1 MVTTSLLSSPAPIV
15 PPTSESAVSW
25 GAILAG
31 AVAAAALSLILL
43 ILGVGLGLSSVSPWS
58 FEGVSKETFGWTSA
72 AWLTFTALAASGL
85 GGYLAGRLRTRWTR
99 IHGDETYFRDTA
111 HGFVSWAV
119 ATLLTAGL
127 LTSAIGGVLGAG
139 AKVAGVTAGAAAS
152 TAGAAAAGVGS
163 AVSAAP
169 EGDLNYWV
177 DSLFRNATTPGADA
191 AGAPPAPPAAGAA
204 PGNGPMDPAAPPP
217 PPPPEPIE
225 QWLSRE
231 DFSYLFMDCRGYG
244 GMRDAPGAYTIDEI
258 APDALDLMTALGH
271 ERFSVAGHSMGG
283 MAIERMAVLAPER
296 IRGMVAIAPAPC
308 GGIAYDAATR
318 SLLEAAAVEGAGG
331 WPRSHLQPCTD
342 GAHLSAPLPA
352 GHDGGPGRCRA
363 LPDERDAAGPG
374 GGHGIVPERRV
385 GSGMN
390 GF

>member
-1 MVTTSLLSSPAPIV
+1 MSTRFDPPERGPLGPDVATVVTTPIV

-25 GAILAG
+25 GAIFAG

-58 FEGVSKETFGWTSA
+58 FEGVSKETFGWTSV

-85 GGYLAGRLRTRWTR
+85 GGYLAGRLRTRWTQ

-139 AKVAGVTAGAAAS
+139 AKVAGATAGAAVS
-152 TAGAAAAGVGS
+152 TAGVAAAGVGT
-163 AVSAAP
+163 AAAGGQ

-177 DSLFRNATTPGADA
+177 DSLFRNATTPGPDA

-217 PPPPEPIE
+217 PAASVGPRDARTVPPPPRPMPGNGPMGDRREVRAEVNRIIVNSLQGDGLDPADTQYLSQLIARE
-225 QWLSRE
+225 TGMSPAEAQARVTDVQTRMRAALEKAKTTAKQAADDARKATAYAALWL
-231 DFSYLFMDCRGYG
+231 FITLLI
-244 GMRDAPGAYTIDEI
+244 GAFF
-258 APDALDLMTALGH
+258 A
-271 ERFSVAGHSMGG
+271 S
-283 MAIERMAVLAPER
+283 
-296 IRGMVAIAPAPC
+296 
-308 GGIAYDAATR
+308 
-318 SLLEAAAVEGAGG
+318 
-331 WPRSHLQPCTD
+331 
-342 GAHLSAPLPA
+342 LSATW
-352 GHDGGPGRCRA
+352 GGRR
-363 LPDERDAAGPG
+363 RDL
-374 GGHGIVPERRV
+374 
-385 GSGMN
+385 
-390 GF
+390 

>member
-1 MVTTSLLSSPAPIV
+1 MSTRFDPPERGPLGPDVATVVTTPIV

-25 GAILAG
+25 GAIFAG

-58 FEGVSKETFGWTSA
+58 FEGVSKETFGWTSV

-85 GGYLAGRLRTRWTR
+85 GGYLAGRLRTKWTQ

-139 AKVAGVTAGAAAS
+139 AKVAGATAGAAVS
-152 TAGAAAAGVGS
+152 TAGVAAAGVGT
-163 AVSAAP
+163 AAAGGQ

-177 DSLFRNATTPGADA
+177 DSLFRNATTPGPDA

-217 PPPPEPIE
+217 PAASVGPRDARTVPPPQRPMPGNGPMGDRREVRAEVNRIIVNSLQGDGLDPADTQYLSQLIARE
-225 QWLSRE
+225 TGMSPAEAQARVIDVQTRMRAALEKAKTTAKQAADDARKATAYAALWL
-231 DFSYLFMDCRGYG
+231 FITLLI
-244 GMRDAPGAYTIDEI
+244 GAFF
-258 APDALDLMTALGH
+258 A
-271 ERFSVAGHSMGG
+271 S
-283 MAIERMAVLAPER
+283 
-296 IRGMVAIAPAPC
+296 
-308 GGIAYDAATR
+308 
-318 SLLEAAAVEGAGG
+318 
-331 WPRSHLQPCTD
+331 
-342 GAHLSAPLPA
+342 LSATW
-352 GHDGGPGRCRA
+352 GGRR
-363 LPDERDAAGPG
+363 RDL
-374 GGHGIVPERRV
+374 
-385 GSGMN
+385 
-390 GF
+390 